1 MASVLD
7 LRRRIRSVKNT
18 RQITKA
24 MKMVSAARLRRA
36 QERALNSRPYAQMLT
51 SVLKSLVQR
60 AELVDPVSGEIRHPL
75 LVEREEKTALVIVVS
90 GESGFAG
97 AFNTN
102 ILKAGQRKIAELDG
116 KNVDIVALGR
126 KSQESFRRR
135 YASAP
140 FPELHHTYERVEE
153 GENAEFEARSRSAAV
168 ELLGEPPAP
177 LEKITFEQVRQLT
190 QRIVHMFE
198 REEIDSVYLAYN
210 EFKSVIAQRV
220 VVERL
225 LPIEKLGETK
235 RETAYEPTLEE
246 RQEAAEAALS
256 AGVSLRSPD
265 TSEEDEIGKKF
276 GTQDVDYIYDQNPA
290 EVFSRLMPRYLA
302 TQIYHAVIESIAAY
316 HAARMTAMDSASN
329 NASEMV
335 DALTLTMNRVRQAAI
350 TTELIEI
357 VSGAAALQEGQ

>member
-36 QERALNSRPYAQMLT
+36 QERALSSRPYAQMLT
-51 SVLKSLVQR
+51 NVLKSLVQR
-60 AELVDPVSGEIRHPL
+60 AELVDPESGEIRHPL
-75 LVEREEKTALVIVVS
+75 LVEREEKTALLIVVS

-102 ILKAGQRKIAELDG
+102 ILKAGQRKIRELEG
-116 KNVDIVALGR
+116 KSVDIVALGR
-126 KSQESFRRR
+126 KAQEAFRRR
-135 YASAP
+135 YTSAP
-140 FPELHHTYERVEE
+140 FPELPHTYGHAEADETAVFAARERT
-153 GENAEFEARSRSAAV
+153 AAV
-168 ELLGEPPAP
+168 QLLGEPPAP

-190 QRIVHMFE
+190 TRIVHMYE
-198 REEIDSVYLAYN
+198 RGEIDSVYLSYN
-210 EFKSVIAQRV
+210 EFKSVIAQRI

-225 LPIEKLGETK
+225 LPIEKLGETE

-246 RQEAAEAALS
+246 RQAAATAALS
-256 AGVSLRSPD
+256 AGVGIRQTD
-265 TSEEDEIGKKF
+265 TS
-276 GTQDVDYIYDQNPA
+276 DVDYIYDQNPA

-329 NASEMV
+329 NASEMI

-350 TTELIEI
+350 TTELTEI
-357 VSGAAALQEGQ
+357 VSGAAALQEG

>member
-36 QERALNSRPYAQMLT
+36 QERALNSRHYAQML
-51 SVLKSLVQR
+51 SDVLKSLVER
-60 AELVDPVSGEIRHPL
+60 ADLYDKESGGVMHPL
-75 LVEREEKTALVIVVS
+75 LIQREEKNALLIVVS

-102 ILKAGQRKIAELDG
+102 ILKAATRQITSLDG

-126 KSQESFRRR
+126 KAQESFRRR
-135 YASAP
+135 FATASW
-140 FPELHHTYERVEE
+140 PEMPEHTTDQTA
-153 GENAEFEARSRSAAV
+153 ENAQPVPERQRAAAV

-177 LEKITFEQVRQLT
+177 LEKIQFEDVRRLT

-198 REEIDSVYLAYN
+198 RGEIDSVYLAYN
-210 EFKSVIAQRV
+210 EFKSVIAQRIV
-220 VVERL
+220 VDRL
-225 LPIEKLGETK
+225 LPVRKVGE
-235 RETAYEPTLEE
+235 RSSETAYEPTLEE
-246 RQEAAEAALS
+246 REAAGKAALS
-256 AGVSLRSPD
+256 AGVDPREHAEPD
-265 TSEEDEIGKKF
+265 GAQKMGE
-276 GTQDVDYIYDQNPA
+276 QVDYIYEENPA
-290 EVFSRLMPRYLA
+290 RLFERLLPRYLA
-302 TQIYHAVIESIAAY
+302 TLIYHAVIESIAAY

-329 NASEMV
+329 NANDMI
-335 DALTLTMNRVRQAAI
+335 DRLTLVMNRVRQAAI
-350 TTELIEI
+350 TTELTEI

>member
-36 QERALNSRPYAQMLT
+36 QERALSSRPYAQMLT
-51 SVLKSLVQR
+51 NVLKSLVQR
-60 AELVDPVSGEIRHPL
+60 AELVDPESGEIRHPL
-75 LVEREEKTALVIVVS
+75 LVEREEKTALLIVVS

-102 ILKAGQRKIAELDG
+102 ILKAGQRKIRELEG
-116 KNVDIVALGR
+116 KSVDIVALGR
-126 KSQESFRRR
+126 KAQEAFRRR
-135 YASAP
+135 YTSAA
-140 FPELHHTYERVEE
+140 FPELPHTYGHAEADETAVFAARERT
-153 GENAEFEARSRSAAV
+153 AAV
-168 ELLGEPPAP
+168 QLLGEPPAP

-190 QRIVHMFE
+190 TRIVHMYE
-198 REEIDSVYLAYN
+198 RGEIDSVYLSYN
-210 EFKSVIAQRV
+210 EFKSVIAQRI

-225 LPIEKLGETK
+225 LPIEKLGETE

-246 RQEAAEAALS
+246 RQAAATAALS
-256 AGVSLRSPD
+256 AGVGIRQTD

-276 GTQDVDYIYDQNPA
+276 GTSDVDYIYDQNPA

-329 NASEMV
+329 NASEMI

-350 TTELIEI
+350 TTELTEI
-357 VSGAAALQEGQ
+357 VSGAAALQEG

>member
-36 QERALNSRPYAQMLT
+36 QERALNSRGYAQML
-51 SVLKSLVQR
+51 SDVLKSLVAR
-60 AELVDPVSGEIRHPL
+60 ADLYDPASGELLNPL
-75 LVEREEKTALVIVVS
+75 LIQREEKNALVIVVS

-102 ILKAGQRKIAELDG
+102 ILKAATRQIVALDG

-126 KSQESFRRR
+126 KAQESFRRR
-135 YASAP
+135 FASAP
-140 FPELHHTYERVEE
+140 WPRIPEYTLDQTA
-153 GENAEFEARSRSAAV
+153 ENAPPAPERQRAATV

-177 LEKITFEQVRQLT
+177 LEKIQFEDVRRLT
-190 QRIVHMFE
+190 QRIVRMFE
-198 REEIDSVYLAYN
+198 RAEIDSVYLAYN
-210 EFKSVIAQRV
+210 EFKSVIAQRI

-225 LPIEKLGETK
+225 LPIAKVGE
-235 RETAYEPTLEE
+235 RSAETAYEPTLEE
-246 RQEAAEAALS
+246 REAAGAAAIS
-256 AGVSLRSPD
+256 AGVDPR
-265 TSEEDEIGKKF
+265 EAHHQEQQKIGE
-276 GTQDVDYIYDQNPA
+276 QVDYIYEENPA
-290 EVFSRLMPRYLA
+290 KLFGRLLPRYLA
-302 TQIYHAVIESIAAY
+302 TLIYHAVIESIAAY

-329 NASEMV
+329 NANDMIDS
-335 DALTLTMNRVRQAAI
+335 LTLVMNRVRQAAI
-350 TTELIEI
+350 TTELTEI